1 MRVLKK
7 SGERGAIVVEATISL
22 SVFIFTMFTILSVV
36 DICYIQSKI
45 GMALDS
51 ATKELAQYSYLY
63 YKLGADKMEAKWN
76 EGTGDARDVTKDTV
90 DGVVNI
96 MDSLSGASH
105 SASTGDFDGL
115 MNAIDSGV
123 GSVDSLCDTYADK
136 IADNPKEFI
145 IGLGKMAG
153 NDLKEK
159 AKSALLAKCV
169 GRGLMKK
176 NLKSSKDD
184 DPDAFLKR
192 YRVVNGIKGLDFKYS
207 SLMAYGESSEIQL
220 VCTYKVKVI
229 RLLNIDFEF
238 KFRQMAKT
246 TAWGNGV
253 SLIKKETP
261 KGTNI
266 WDITNDLSRGK
277 EFVKKEKE
285 KFTYTDSRH
294 GFDAYVPSEN
304 KFVSI
309 ISRNTHLSSNDTAEE
324 LKRSFNKPY
333 NDMKGKV
340 SKLSDKIVVK
350 DKSGKDVTFTSNAS
364 TRKYVIRVVVPDDS
378 DMKMVKQ
385 AKQQFENSHP
395 DAKVEIV
402 TGYGS
407 PTPEKSEKEKSS

>member
-7 SGERGAIVVEATISL
+7 NGERGAIVVEATISL

-36 DICYIQSKI
+36 DICYVQSKI

-96 MDSLSGASH
+96 MDSLSDASH

-253 SLIKKETP
+253 SLIKPDISGET
-261 KGTNI
+261 NV
-266 WDITNDLSRGK
+266 WDIPPMRRGK
-277 EFVKKEKE
+277 IFVSKEKE
-285 KFTYTDSRH
+285 KFDYTDTGH
-294 GFDAYVPSEN
+294 GFDAYLSSEN
-304 KFVSI
+304 KFVSV
-309 ISRNTHLSSNDTAEE
+309 ISKDTHLVSNNTSDKLKGEFNTA
-324 LKRSFNKPY
+324 Y

-350 DKSGKDVTFTSNAS
+350 DKSGKDVTFTSNTS
-364 TRKYVIRVVVPDDS
+364 TRKYVIRVVVPDDA

-385 AKQQFENSHP
+385 AKQQFEASHP
-395 DAKVEIV
+395 DAKIEIV

-407 PTPEKSEKEKSS
+407 PTPKEESGKEKTA